1 MTYGTLGTIS
11 HGTLRSED
19 LLETFADELAR
30 LNRGSE
36 KSPGAAALIAEAR
49 ETRECLENDPDCVD
63 VDIREAASEVIA
75 ELIDALH
82 EFAPP
87 FCYFGAHE
95 GDGSDFGFWPS
106 MEAVSDAVYS
116 GDAMQVNAGD
126 DILPAL
132 AEHVRKHSELPSYAV
147 SVTDHGNVTVSTLE
161 SVDLAEV
168 WSIV

>member
-1 MTYGTLGTIS
+1 MTYGTIGTLI
-11 HGTLRSED
+11 HGTLRVED
-19 LLETFADELAR
+19 LLEAFADELAR
-30 LNRGSE
+30 LDDGGDFS
-36 KSPGAAALIAEAR
+36 ALIGEAQR
-49 ETRECLENDPDCVD
+49 ELDTVELDGGES
-63 VDIREAASEVIA
+63 ELASEVIT
-75 ELIDALH
+75 ELSDALQ